1 MSGEQTAPERYAYI
15 NHCMAC
21 RSCFAPSNRYCPAG
35 QELRLQADAVFIA
48 ALTNLGEHRR
58 WMASEEKKNPA
69 LMPRLKELV
78 AEKYKGWANG

>member
-1 MSGEQTAPERYAYI
+1 MSYESVERHAYF
-15 NHCMAC
+15 NHCIAC
-21 RSCFAPSNRYCPAG
+21 ANCYAPSARYCPDG

-48 ALTNLGEHRR
+48 GLDDLGARRR

-78 AEKYKGWANG
+78 AEKYRERQ